1 MFGTM
6 EYGKN
11 SSWIQQ
17 QGGSSFI
24 MKKQEETP
32 MEVKKEKIIQ
42 KLVNKG
48 VYKLEGKQLYELPL
62 YSLMKAYTIRME

>member
-1 MFGTM
+1 
-6 EYGKN
+6 
-11 SSWIQQ
+11 
-17 QGGSSFI
+17 

-62 YSLMKAYTIRME
+62 YSLMKAYTIRMD